1 MGKMKVI
8 GTGLSGLVGSRVQEL
23 LKDKYQWVNFSL
35 DSGVNI
41 LDEESLA
48 AAFEENKDA
57 PAVLHLAA
65 FTDTGAAW
73 EQRGDKKGLC
83 YRLNVL
89 GTRNI
94 IRLCQ
99 KYRQYLIYIST
110 DFVFSGRKKGQYT
123 EKDTPDP
130 IEWYG
135 QTKYWAEKEV
145 LESGLPAAVVR
156 IAFPFRSYFE
166 AKKDIVRRIIDGLRE
181 KSLYPMFT
189 DQVITPTFIDDIAV
203 GLDYFLGSKPRG
215 IYHLVGPQPVSPY
228 RLAQLI
234 AHVFGF
240 NPKAVKKGNLLAY
253 QEGQPPGSRPWQK
266 NLAISNQ
273 KITSLGIKMTP
284 PEEALL
290 RVKKAIKGTFE

>member
-1 MGKMKVI
+1 MGKMKII

-23 LKDKYQWVNFSL
+23 LKDKYQRVDFSL

-41 LDEESLA
+41 LDKKGLA
-48 AAFEENKDA
+48 TAFEENKDA
-57 PAVLHLAA
+57 RAVLHLAA

-94 IRLCQ
+94 IQFCQ

-110 DFVFSGRKKGQYT
+110 DFVFSGRKRGQYT
-123 EKDTPDP
+123 EKDKPDP

-181 KSLYPMFT
+181 KSLYPMFA
-189 DQVITPTFIDDIAV
+189 DQIITPTFIDDIAFD
-203 GLDYFLGSKPRG
+203 LDYFLENKPQG

-228 RLAQLI
+228 QLARLI
-234 AHVFGF
+234 ARLFGF
-240 NPKAVKKGNLLAY
+240 DPKEVKKGSLLAY
-253 QEGQPPGSRPWQK
+253 QKNQPPGSRPWQK
-266 NLAISNQ
+266 NLAISNR
-273 KITSLGIKMTP
+273 KITSLGLKITSLK
-284 PEEALL
+284 EALL
-290 RVKKAIKGTFE
+290 RIKGKVKGTFE

>member
-1 MGKMKVI
+1 MKII

-23 LKDKYQWVNFSL
+23 LKDKYQWVDFSL

-41 LDEESLA
+41 LDKKGLA
-48 AAFEENKDA
+48 TAFEENKDA
-57 PAVLHLAA
+57 RAVLHLAA

-94 IRLCQ
+94 IQFCQ

-110 DFVFSGRKKGQYT
+110 DFVFSGRKRGQYT
-123 EKDTPDP
+123 EKDKPDP

-181 KSLYPMFT
+181 KSLYPMFA
-189 DQVITPTFIDDIAV
+189 DQIITPTFIDDIAFD
-203 GLDYFLGSKPRG
+203 LDYFLENKPQG

-228 RLAQLI
+228 QLARLI
-234 AHVFGF
+234 ARIFGF
-240 NPKAVKKGNLLAY
+240 NPRAVKKGSLLAY
-253 QEGQPPGSRPWQK
+253 QKSQPPGSRPWQK
-266 NLAISNQ
+266 NLAISNR
-273 KITSLGIKMTP
+273 KITSLGLKITSLK
-284 PEEALL
+284 EALL
-290 RVKKAIKGTFE
+290 RIKGKVKGTFE